1 VAQDEQALVAEDFDR
16 RLRARLRAS
25 ISENMIAEHQAS
37 PGGPHRDALSR
48 VLRYFRS
55 APIAGKYAIYA
66 ERHFAHYRIVSFSG
80 RRGIPPSPIDDRIF
94 INPEAAAHAIFLLRV
109 AALTGG

>member
-1 VAQDEQALVAEDFDR
+1 VTHNEQALVEEGFER

-25 ISENMIAEHQAS
+25 ISEDMIAEHQAS

-66 ERHFAHYRIVSFSG
+66 ERHFARYRIVSFSG
-80 RRGIPPSPIDDRIF
+80 RRGVPPSPIDNRIF
-94 INPEAAAHAIFLLRV
+94 TDPEAAAHAIFLLRV
-109 AALTGG
+109 AALTDG

>member
-1 VAQDEQALVAEDFDR
+1 MAQDEQALVAEDFDR

-25 ISENMIAEHQAS
+25 ISENLIAEHQAS

-80 RRGIPPSPIDDRIF
+80 RRGFPPPPSTIVSSSIRRPRRTRSF
-94 INPEAAAHAIFLLRV
+94 FSGSLR
-109 AALTGG
+109 